1 MAVGWRTEEFGDSHE
16 GIVGAVLADG
26 GEPAPVYFDIGG
38 GGAGRETRELWA
50 YDGRLGRPEAAAFR
64 AVCACGWRG
73 ESHTLDGQRI
83 PDDPLDDLD
92 TSAAFDDWR
101 EHIGAVERQTVP
113 LPEDVTDLI
122 LRLDERLTVLADQAP
137 VAALKSVAALE
148 RLARRI
154 GQEAAYAARA
164 DELAPEA
171 IGRALGIT
179 PAAAEARLSQYLLP
193 G

>member
-1 MAVGWRTEEFGDSHE
+1 MAWRTEEFGDSHE

-64 AVCACGWRG
+64 AACACGWRG
-73 ESHTLDGQRI
+73 ESHPLDGQRI
-83 PDDPLDDLD
+83 PEDPLDDLD

-101 EHIGAVERQTVP
+101 EHIRAVERQTVP
-113 LPEDVTDLI
+113 LPEEVTDLVR
-122 LRLDERLTVLADQAP
+122 RLDERLTVLADQAP

-148 RLARRI
+148 RLSRRI

-179 PAAAEARLSQYLLP
+179 PTAAEARLSHYLLP

>member
-16 GIVGAVLADG
+16 GIVAAVLADG

-64 AVCACGWRG
+64 AACACGWRG
-73 ESHTLDGQRI
+73 ESHPLDGQRI
-83 PDDPLDDLD
+83 PEDPLDDLD

-101 EHIGAVERQTVP
+101 EHIRVVERQTVP
-113 LPEDVTDLI
+113 LPEEVTDLVR
-122 LRLDERLTVLADQAP
+122 RLDERLTVLADQAP

-179 PAAAEARLSQYLLP
+179 PAAAEARLSHYLLP

>member
-1 MAVGWRTEEFGDSHE
+1 MGWRTEEFGDSHE
-16 GIVGAVLADG
+16 GIVAAVLADG

-64 AVCACGWRG
+64 AACACGWRG
-73 ESHTLDGQRI
+73 ESHPLDGQRI
-83 PDDPLDDLD
+83 PEDPLDDLD

-101 EHIGAVERQTVP
+101 EHIRVVERQTVP
-113 LPEDVTDLI
+113 LPEEVTDLVR
-122 LRLDERLTVLADQAP
+122 RLDERLTVLADQAP

-179 PAAAEARLSQYLLP
+179 PAAAEARLSHYLLP